1 MLYPPNQFSQ
11 QPMRRM
17 LTFSILRRKC
27 GRKSGANLSAAPK
40 WNHGFRLCR
49 RAGSRLYPI
58 SQTPVNCYMELTVRL
73 GSAGTGGLDL
83 EVSIFRGCVGII
95 ESRFKFKPQLRHCKL
110 FCWAG
115 AGVSSRLTNA
125 HLKSSSQSCPGWW
138 GRLALVYVLSVPEN
152 LLQARYIWKWSLQ
165 ESLGT

>member
-1 MLYPPNQFSQ
+1 
-11 QPMRRM
+11 M

-27 GRKSGANLSAAPK
+27 GWRSGANLSAAPK

-49 RAGSRLYPI
+49 RAGSRLYPT
-58 SQTPVNCYMELTVRL
+58 SQTPVSCYMELTVRL
-73 GSAGTGGLDL
+73 GSGRRRWWSGL
-83 EVSIFRGCVGII
+83 RGVRIPRVCGII
-95 ESRFKFKPQLRHCKL
+95 ESRFKFKPQLCHCKL

-115 AGVSSRLTNA
+115 AGVSSRFTDA
-125 HLKSSSQSCPGWW
+125 HLKISSQPCLGRW
-138 GRLALVYVLSVPEN
+138 GRLALGYILSVPEN